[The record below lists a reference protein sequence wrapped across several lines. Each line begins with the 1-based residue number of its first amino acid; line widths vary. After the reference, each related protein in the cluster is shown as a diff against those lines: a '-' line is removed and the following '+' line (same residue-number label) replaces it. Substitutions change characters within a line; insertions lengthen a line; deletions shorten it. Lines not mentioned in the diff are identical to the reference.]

1 VGFHDSKSILRCQ
14 QSTPARRDAED
25 NHILHVAM
33 GLEKFHALAAER
45 TEGCKLDPTHNLLH
59 ILLEVHHPRV
69 HVDDQGVDETPGRS
83 LDSRRWGPHF
93 LVGSADADVEGE
105 VDAVGVDRIAEMKA
119 FERGVVE
126 LLQWVDYVVKFEDG
140 TPSRTDRSRL
150 GREPNRPDRR
160 ANLDS
165 RDSPRLMRGKDVR
178 LRIPRRLRMR
188 ENAQSR
194 GPSKRGLS

>member
-69 HVDDQGVDETPGRS
+69 HVDDQGWMRPPAVA
-83 LDSRRWGPHF
+83 WI
-93 LVGSADADVEGE
+93 VV
-105 VDAVGVDRIAEMKA
+105 VGVHTFWWDRLM
-119 FERGVVE
+119 
-126 LLQWVDYVVKFEDG
+126 
-140 TPSRTDRSRL
+140 PMSRVRL
-150 GREPNRPDRR
+150 MLWG
-160 ANLDS
+160 S
-165 RDSPRLMRGKDVR
+165 IVSPR
-178 LRIPRRLRMR
+178 
-188 ENAQSR
+188 
-194 GPSKRGLS
+194 